1 MKTPREIL
9 LARHKAVEPKL
20 DEIRRDVLAESFG
33 LRLEAERHAAV
44 EAEPQT
50 PKAVSSLRF
59 ATAVQ
64 ILWREL
70 ILPRPQAW
78 AAVAAMW
85 VVICVLKFSTP
96 ETPHVVAQKSSASPE
111 VLAEV
116 RQQKLL
122 FAELVG
128 VVKPRVAV
136 PSKSAPPQPRSDRRL
151 RIPIG

>member
-1 MKTPREIL
+1 MKTPKEIL

-20 DEIRRDVLAESFG
+20 DEIRRDLLAESFG
-33 LRLEAERHAAV
+33 LRREAERHAAF
-44 EAEPQT
+44 EQGSRT

-59 ATAVQ
+59 ATAVK

-70 ILPRPQAW
+70 ILPRPRAW
-78 AAVAAMW
+78 ATVAALW
-85 VVICVLKFSTP
+85 VVIAALKLSTP
-96 ETPHVVAQKSSASPE
+96 EAPHAVAQKSSASPE
-111 VLAEV
+111 ILAEV

-128 VVKPRVAV
+128 VAKPQVVTPMKAT
-136 PSKSAPPQPRSDRRL
+136 PPQPRSDRQF